1 MKSLT
6 FLINTILSLLILSLE
21 VKAGQIFVP
30 ENCLQMKIVPCLLK
44 ANSHVSIK
52 NKKEDF
58 EYKLTNSTI
67 LRWNKFGA
75 LINLEVM
82 QGEAYIKTNEAIGPL
97 TLNGIEVKSNEVFIS
112 RVGNELKILDM
123 KTFFLTQYQLPQ
135 IGKGQLIMIQSDF
148 LSKIDLVNFI
158 SKYFKAKSQLVVYL
172 KAIEK
177 SWKKEFIIQNENQT
191 KVLRRSIASI
201 EEDERQKALK
211 KQNQIKEL
219 KKVRETFF
227 NRTFYR

>member
-1 MKSLT
+1 MKNLKI
-6 FLINTILSLLILSLE
+6 FLVAVPLLFIAFE
-21 VKAGQIFVP
+21 VNAGQIFVP
-30 ENCLQMKIVPCLLK
+30 ESCLQLKVVPCLLK

-67 LRWNKFGA
+67 LRWNKFG
-75 LINLEVM
+75 IEMNLEVM
-82 QGEAYIKTNEAIGPL
+82 QGDAYIKVDAKHSAII
-97 TLNGIEVKSNEVFIS
+97 LNGILINSNEVFVT
-112 RVGNELKILDM
+112 RFGNELKILDM
-123 KTFFLTQYQLPQ
+123 KTYFLTQYQLPQ
-135 IGKGQLIMIQSDF
+135 IGKGKLVMVQSEF
-148 LSKIDLVNFI
+148 LSKVDLVNHI
-158 SKYFKAKSQLVVYL
+158 SKYFKFKPELVVYL
-172 KAIEK
+172 KSIQN
-177 SWKKEFIIQNENQT
+177 SWKKEFVIQNENQT